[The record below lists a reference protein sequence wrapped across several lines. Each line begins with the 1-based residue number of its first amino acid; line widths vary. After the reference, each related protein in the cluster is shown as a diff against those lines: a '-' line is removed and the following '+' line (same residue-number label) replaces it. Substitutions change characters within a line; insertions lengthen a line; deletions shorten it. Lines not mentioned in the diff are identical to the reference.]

1 MKTYYFMSGLP
12 RAGSTL
18 LSVLLNQNPRFY
30 SGPVS
35 AVKMIM
41 QSIHHNVWQDDIYNA
56 YPKPEQTNK
65 IIGSVIDNW
74 YSDREEPIIIDKN
87 RGWVE
92 SIPFIE
98 GYMHIE
104 AKVIVPVRRIDE
116 ILTSFLTMIHRNP
129 FKEGQPKINI
139 IDEQLV
145 KSNIPISDE
154 NRCRYLLSSDGV
166 LQKSLES
173 IKNGIR
179 NGYGDKFHFIDYN
192 DLMNNPQQEMNN
204 IYNFLGEE
212 LFQHTFSGLSN
223 EYREDDLNVYGLS
236 DMHHVHSD
244 FKKTSKDPSS
254 ILPESIMKLCRDNIL
269 NNVTPQNLLLQCFTK

>member
-30 SGPVS
+30 SGPAS

-41 QSIHHNVWQDDIYNA
+41 ESIHHNVLQDDIYNA

-74 YSDREEPIIIDKN
+74 YNDIEKPVIIDKN
-87 RGWVE
+87 RGWAE
-92 SIPFIE
+92 SIHFIE
-98 GYMHIE
+98 GYMHIQ
-104 AKVIVPVRRIDE
+104 AKVIVPVRSIDE

-129 FKEGQPKINI
+129 FREGQPKINI
-139 IDEQLV
+139 IDEELV

-154 NRCRYLLSSDGV
+154 NRCQYLLSSKGV
-166 LQKSLES
+166 LNKSLES
-173 IKNGIR
+173 IKKGIQ
-179 NGYGDKFHFIDYN
+179 NGYRDKFYFIDYN

-254 ILPESIMKLCRDNIL
+254 ILPESIMKLCRDNIMSL
-269 NNVTPQNLLLQCFTK
+269 EFWK